1 MKFQDENFSGE
12 IVESDKLRWA
22 VLDDGR
28 KIPAT
33 IMLDYFRGVVP
44 ESVIHEILGESVKM
58 HRIKE
63 RNLRRNVNRNGY
75 PLDYIKQERVE
86 FEDEIYSNL
95 LSFAGLEYRDGL
107 PFKIYYSENLTYY
120 RTMKLTKGA
129 KKVTFKFEDGSNDST
144 WISGECWI
152 YRNGNLYTHC
162 EIALADFIDKVYP
175 IMNYQKSYELRIVF

>member
-63 RNLRRNVNRNGY
+63 RNKKWWKLKMRFTQICY
-75 PLDYIKQERVE
+75 
-86 FEDEIYSNL
+86 L
-95 LSFAGLEYRDGL
+95 LQG
-107 PFKIYYSENLTYY
+107 
-120 RTMKLTKGA
+120 
-129 KKVTFKFEDGSNDST
+129 
-144 WISGECWI
+144 
-152 YRNGNLYTHC
+152 
-162 EIALADFIDKVYP
+162 
-175 IMNYQKSYELRIVF
+175 

>member
-44 ESVIHEILGESVKM
+44 ESVIHEILRESVKM

-63 RNLRRNVNRNGY
+63 RNLRRNVSINGY

-129 KKVTFKFEDGSNDST
+129 KRSPSNLKMDQTIPHGLVVSVGFTRMGTYILTVKYHLPTLST
-144 WISGECWI
+144 
-152 YRNGNLYTHC
+152 RYTQ
-162 EIALADFIDKVYP
+162 L
-175 IMNYQKSYELRIVF
+175 